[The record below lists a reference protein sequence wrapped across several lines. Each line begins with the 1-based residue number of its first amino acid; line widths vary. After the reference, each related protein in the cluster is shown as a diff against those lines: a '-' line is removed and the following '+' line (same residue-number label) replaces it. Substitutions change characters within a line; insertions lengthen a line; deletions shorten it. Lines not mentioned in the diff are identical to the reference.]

1 MNMLVKN
8 RLHNLPGFEFS
19 NKDFNSL
26 FNDFNGMLGNKFH
39 LSNSNDFNPKFEVA
53 ENKKYYEVHAEL
65 PGIELND
72 VNISLEN
79 NILTIKGEKK
89 SVKEEKDKNYHICER
104 KYGSFERKFE
114 LPENADEENIKA
126 ELKDGIL
133 SLTIAKN
140 EKVEQKAK
148 QIKINQG

>member
-8 RLHNLPGFEFS
+8 RLHNLPRFDFS

-26 FNDFNGMLGNKFH
+26 FNEFNSVLGDTFH
-39 LSNSNDFNPKFEVA
+39 HSNTKNFNPKFEVV
-53 ENKKYYEVHAEL
+53 ENKENYEVHAEL
-65 PGIELND
+65 PGIELKD

-79 NILTIKGEKK
+79 SILTIKGEKK
-89 SVKEEKDKNYHICER
+89 SLEEENKKNYHICER

-114 LPENADEENIKA
+114 LPENIDEENIKA
-126 ELKDGIL
+126 ELKNGIL

-140 EKVEQKAK
+140 EKVEPQAK
-148 QIKINQG
+148 QIEINQG